1 MNSMRVLTLI
11 AATGVTLFAC
21 SRNTPPAPTSTPPPA
36 PAKAV
41 IGAWGFDTAG
51 MDTTVKPGD
60 DFYHFVNGNWLK
72 TNQIPPDRS
81 SWGSFTKLAV
91 ETEVQVHDVVEQ
103 VQANAPRGSAEQ
115 KVHDYYRSY
124 LDVDAIE
131 KAGIAPASPGLA
143 EIAAA
148 KTHADVARLMGRPDL
163 GIDTPI
169 NIGVTVDEKNP
180 DRYIVAVGQGGLSL
194 PDRDYYLK
202 DAASLAEIRK
212 KFVAHVE
219 KMLALAGEP
228 DAKKQADAVLKL
240 ETQFA
245 KRHWPVEKRRERELT
260 YNLRTRQELDA
271 LAPKFPWN
279 DMLTAAGLQAQTE
292 FVVGEL
298 DAVKSLGEFFTSV
311 PIATWQSYLKYHY
324 VLAHASVLPKA
335 FDDER
340 FDFFGR
346 TLNGQPQQRERWRR
360 AVNALDGS
368 LGEVVG
374 QLYVQKYFP
383 PESKKKMLDL
393 VDNLR
398 RAYAQRIRSLS
409 WMTED
414 TKKVALEKLATFR
427 PKIGYPDK
435 WKDYSKL
442 EIRMGD
448 AFGNAVRARSFSWQF
463 DLDRLGKPT
472 DKDEWFM
479 PPQQVNAYYNA
490 TFNEVVFPAAILQP
504 PYFDPNAD
512 PAINYGG
519 IGGVIGHE
527 MGHGFDD
534 QGAKS
539 DEKGVMR
546 NWWQPVDESAFKK
559 LVDALVGQYDKYEPL
574 PGLKIN
580 GRLTVGENIGDLGG
594 LTVAH
599 EAYEM
604 SLDGKPAP
612 VLDGFTG
619 EQRFFLSWAQ
629 VWRELERD
637 ESMRNQLMSDPHS
650 PALFRVHGVVRNMD
664 EWYKAFDVK
673 PEDKL
678 YLPPEQRTRIW

>member
-11 AATGVTLFAC
+11 AATSMTLLAC
-21 SRNTPPAPTSTPPPA
+21 SRTSPPPVASTAPAPV
-36 PAKAV
+36 KAA
-41 IGAWGFDTAG
+41 IGAWGFDAAG
-51 MDTTVKPGD
+51 MDRTVKPGD
-60 DFYHFVNGNWLK
+60 DFYEFANGNWMK
-72 TNQIPPDRS
+72 TNHIPPDRS
-81 SWGSFTKLAV
+81 SWGSFTTLAV
-91 ETEVQVHDVVEQ
+91 DTETQVHEILGKVPAD
-103 VQANAPRGSAEQ
+103 APQGSAEQ

-131 KAGIAPASPGLA
+131 KAGIAPAAAGLA

-148 KTHADVARLMGRPDL
+148 KTHADIARLMGRPDL
-163 GIDTPI
+163 GLDTPI
-169 NIGVTVDEKNP
+169 SVGVTVDEKNP
-180 DRYIVAVGQGGLSL
+180 DRYIVGIGQGGLSL
-194 PDRDYYLK
+194 PDRDFYLK
-202 DAASLAEIRK
+202 DAAPLQEIRK
-212 KFVAHVE
+212 KFVVHVE
-219 KMLALAGEP
+219 KILKLAGET
-228 DAKKQADAVLKL
+228 DAGSQADAILKL

-260 YNLRTRQELDA
+260 YNLRTRQDLDA
-271 LAPKFPWN
+271 LAPKFPWT

-292 FVVGEL
+292 FIVSEM

-311 PIATWQSYLKYHY
+311 PISTWHSYLKYHY
-324 VLAHASVLPKA
+324 VIAHAQVLPKA

-340 FDFFGR
+340 FDFYSR
-346 TLNGQPQQRERWRR
+346 ILNGQPQQRERWRR
-360 AVNALDGS
+360 AVNALNGS

-374 QLYVQKYFP
+374 QLYVKQYFP
-383 PESKKKMLDL
+383 PDSKKKMLDL

-442 EIRMGD
+442 EIRLGD
-448 AFGNAVRARSFSWQF
+448 AFGNVVRARAYDWQF
-463 DLDRLGKPT
+463 DLDRLGRPT

-479 PPQQVNAYYNA
+479 PPQTVNAYYNA

-504 PYFDPNAD
+504 PYFDPHAD
-512 PAINYGG
+512 PAINYGA

-539 DEKGVMR
+539 DAKGVMR
-546 NWWQPVDESAFKK
+546 NWWQPVDETAFKK
-559 LVDALVGQYDKYEPL
+559 LVDALVGQYDNYEAL

-629 VWRELERD
+629 VWRELERE
-637 ESMRNQLMSDPHS
+637 ESTRNQIMSDPHS
-650 PALFRVHGVVRNMD
+650 PALFRVQGVVRNMD

-678 YLPPEQRTRIW
+678 YLAPEQRTRIW